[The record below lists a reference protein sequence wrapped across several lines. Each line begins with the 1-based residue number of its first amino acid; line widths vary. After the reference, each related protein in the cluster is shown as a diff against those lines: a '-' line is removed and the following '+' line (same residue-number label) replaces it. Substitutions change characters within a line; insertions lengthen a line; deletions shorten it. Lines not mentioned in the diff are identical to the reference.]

1 MARVKGPP
9 RAIDKSPRDLPPFE
23 RSVEQWVIS
32 GRDWKALMVSN
43 VRILVAVIYE
53 AKWCKI
59 NYYEINIIRVERR
72 RKNKFTAVQ
81 FLYVGVIFTWACKTY
96 GFMAVLKKK

>member
-1 MARVKGPP
+1 
-9 RAIDKSPRDLPPFE
+9 
-23 RSVEQWVIS
+23 
-32 GRDWKALMVSN
+32 MVSN

-53 AKWCKI
+53 AKWGKI

-81 FLYVGVIFTWACKTY
+81 FLYVGVIFT
-96 GFMAVLKKK
+96 